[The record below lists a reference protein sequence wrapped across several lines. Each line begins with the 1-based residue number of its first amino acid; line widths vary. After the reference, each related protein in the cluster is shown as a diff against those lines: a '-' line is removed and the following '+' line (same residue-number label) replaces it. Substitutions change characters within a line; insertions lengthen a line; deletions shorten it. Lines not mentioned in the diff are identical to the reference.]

1 MPKTKSK
8 RKSRKQSYLSV
19 TRKKVPRAKPVPKPS
34 RGVSKKDIEEIVD
47 RQTAL
52 LNPAA
57 AAVDS
62 QSQRVSSSLTDP
74 SKSSEQRLRV
84 RRREI
89 ERMANLRNIYPQEMH
104 SLSSVPSTPFP
115 NAPPPPTKP
124 EERPYHAVDPPPPD
138 NEEVW
143 TKPDETKEVQ
153 AKVFL
158 DDSLTGL
165 SDSVKAFGF
174 EMYYKFF
181 FDQVTTT
188 PDGFKMNGIEINRS
202 EYGLITSFIHN
213 KMASI
218 TYAPPKTREL
228 LHYIANKI
236 KESTKSL
243 FRSGIIIPTKQE
255 ATNALLQRLGAEKL
269 KTINKM
275 NKDAMVEKTRDQL
288 LLENVRRIFFKVKSK
303 SWSDTFANVLSLG
316 TREKLRPSEEGPLES
331 VEMSNVLKNIPKEDR
346 GGVKDILNVMKHSDG
361 LTWNEKGELTLGD
374 NVLEG
379 SDINRITQYL
389 FNHDKQ
395 LHKHKPIGSDTFV
408 SEMVKNQNML
418 AKAKG
423 NELANNKYGGLS
435 MIKYGYNVMDTTIRM
450 ANVLAFIGIPW
461 YGFLAGMMG
470 LGLTDFKTIT
480 SLLKDIPTHI
490 TSGTIAGP
498 IGEALSSFIE
508 GTGNVLDKA
517 ITSSKTKAGVVGVM
531 GFAYNNFTKIFNVVK
546 GALATILAV
555 LTYKQT
561 RLRIAGPI
569 Q

>member
-8 RKSRKQSYLSV
+8 RKSRKRSYLSV
-19 TRKKVPRAKPVPKPS
+19 TRTKVPRMKPAPKPS

-84 RRREI
+84 RRQEI
-89 ERMANLRNIYPQEMH
+89 ERMSKLRRIYPQESH
-104 SLSSVPSTPFP
+104 SLSSIPSTSFP
-115 NAPPPPTKP
+115 DAPPPPTKP

-138 NEEVW
+138 GEEVW

-165 SDSVKAFGF
+165 SDSVKDFGYQ
-174 EMYYKFF
+174 MYYKFF

-188 PDGFKMNGIEINRS
+188 PDGFKMNGIEINRT

-213 KMASI
+213 QKAFI
-218 TYAPPKTREL
+218 TSAPPKTREL
-228 LHYIANKI
+228 LYYVANKL

-243 FRSGIIIPTKQE
+243 FRSGIIIPTKKE
-255 ATNALLQRLGAEKL
+255 AMEALQNRLGAEKI
-269 KTINKM
+269 KTIKNK
-275 NKDAMVEKTRDQL
+275 NDFVEETRDQM

-303 SWSDTFANVLSLG
+303 SWSDTIANVLSFG
-316 TREKLRPSEEGPLES
+316 TREKLRPTEEGSLES
-331 VEMSNVLKNIPKEDR
+331 VDMSHVLKNIPNEDR
-346 GGVKDILNVMKHSDG
+346 SSVKDILTVMKHSDG

-374 NVLEG
+374 SVLTG

-389 FNHDKQ
+389 FQPDKQ
-395 LHKHKPIGSDTFV
+395 LHKHKPIGTDTFV
-408 SEMVKNQNML
+408 SEMLKNQNML
-418 AKAKG
+418 AKARG
-423 NELANNKYGGLS
+423 NQLANNKYGGLS
-435 MIKYGYNVMDTTIRM
+435 VIKDGVNVMDMTIKI
-450 ANVLAFIGIPW
+450 ANILSFIGIPW
-461 YGFLAGMMG
+461 YGYLAGLMR
-470 LGLTDFKTIT
+470 LGLADFRTIT
-480 SLLKDIPTHI
+480 SLVKDIPVHL
-490 TSGTIAGP
+490 TSNTIAGP
-498 IGEALSSFIE
+498 VGEALSSFIE
-508 GTGNVLDKA
+508 GTGNVLDNT
-517 ITSSKTKAGVVGVM
+517 ITSPKTKAGVVGVM
-531 GFAYNNFTKIFNVVK
+531 GYAYSNFNKIFEYVK

-555 LTYKQT
+555 LTYKQS
-561 RLRIAGPI
+561 RLMIAGRS
-569 Q
+569 